1 MRALSLNCS
10 VARGN
15 QCGGGE
21 GFTSS
26 PICRV
31 TKILVQ
37 GCNIGC
43 LLKELLRIS
52 QLWMP
57 NKRLTIS
64 NRSQRITILGGVNVQ
79 RQTSTREDGNW

>member
-31 TKILVQ
+31 TKILVR
-37 GCNIGC
+37 GCYNC
-43 LLKELLRIS
+43 SLLKELLSIS
-52 QLWMP
+52 QIWVP
-57 NKRLTIS
+57 NNRFTLS
-64 NRSQRITILGGVNVQ
+64 NRSQRITILGGVKVQ